1 MAHDVFISYS
11 SKDKTIADA
20 VCATLESRKIRC
32 WIAPRD
38 VLPGLPY
45 AEALIDG
52 LNQSRVLILV
62 LSASSIESQQ
72 VMREVERAV
81 TKGIPVLPL
90 RIEDV
95 VPSKSLEYFVS
106 SSHWLDALTPPL
118 ERHLQ
123 KLAASVQVLLANEKP
138 SKLEPEFATPKPTL
152 KVKFWKSGKRVY
164 LITGVAV
171 VVIILVF
178 VVVFVVMGDRSN
190 KALSSTLS
198 NPIPNLSST
207 PNQSSTPKPT
217 AISTPIPTLMRIL
230 FEDDFNNP
238 NSGWPVRLDDV
249 AEWGYENG
257 EYSCLLK
264 KTNWMVWAYN
274 SNIDQFTDFVLEVD
288 VTQISGPNASGS
300 GLIFRSL
307 DTNNFY
313 CFAISSNGQ
322 YVIEKRTNGNWDT
335 PLRNWTTSGLIN
347 QGNGTNRL
355 KVVCIGSQ
363 IETYINGYQVD
374 TVTDNSYIK
383 GEVGMIVSTGEIYNH
398 IHFDNV
404 KVSSGISL
412 K

>member
-1 MAHDVFISYS
+1 
-11 SKDKTIADA
+11 
-20 VCATLESRKIRC
+20 
-32 WIAPRD
+32 
-38 VLPGLPY
+38 
-45 AEALIDG
+45 
-52 LNQSRVLILV
+52 
-62 LSASSIESQQ
+62 
-72 VMREVERAV
+72 
-81 TKGIPVLPL
+81 
-90 RIEDV
+90 
-95 VPSKSLEYFVS
+95 
-106 SSHWLDALTPPL
+106 
-118 ERHLQ
+118 
-123 KLAASVQVLLANEKP
+123 
-138 SKLEPEFATPKPTL
+138 
-152 KVKFWKSGKRVY
+152 
-164 LITGVAV
+164 
-171 VVIILVF
+171 
-178 VVVFVVMGDRSN
+178 
-190 KALSSTLS
+190 
-198 NPIPNLSST
+198 
-207 PNQSSTPKPT
+207 
-217 AISTPIPTLMRIL
+217 MRIL